1 MSDNEIEK
9 KAVDSVTEA
18 EVEEVQIEDAIVFE
32 VESEDVDPLPEPEIA
47 EESQE
52 VERELVAAKPAAK
65 TSGLVSLVAGG
76 VIAGAIGFGAATFL
90 NFGGNSQ
97 NDALIA
103 DMSRQI
109 ATQTEVIDG
118 LAVEVLRIEGLSD
131 TSRLTAQINQVSA
144 GIEAKL
150 ADELGTLA
158 PQIDAISATLTALEA
173 RLLDVEKRPMAEAI
187 SADAVEAYEA
197 EMTALRAAIAQHR
210 ADIEAMAAVARAM
223 EASAKAEAIKTGG
236 TSWLTDISA
245 AIASGASFAE
255 PMQALAAE
263 GIEIPDALA
272 QSAENGVVTQSE
284 LVAQFPDSARLA
296 LNSVRSAETDGET
309 TGSILTFLQN
319 QLGVRSVSPREG
331 DSADAVLSRAEAAVK
346 SGDIEA
352 ALTELTALPEAG
364 VSAMA
369 GWSEQAHERISALA
383 AREALKVQIENR

>member
-150 ADELGTLA
+150 VDELGTLA
-158 PQIDAISATLTALEA
+158 PQIDAISATLVALEA

-210 ADIEAMAAVARAM
+210 ADIEAMAADARAM
-223 EASAKAEAIKTGG
+223 EASAKAEAIKTDG
-236 TSWLTDISA
+236 TSWLTDISV

-255 PMQALAAE
+255 PLQALAAE

-369 GWSEQAHERISALA
+369 GWSEQARERISALA

>member
-150 ADELGTLA
+150 VDELGTLA
-158 PQIDAISATLTALEA
+158 PQIDAISATLVALEA

-210 ADIEAMAAVARAM
+210 ADIEAMAADARAM
-223 EASAKAEAIKTGG
+223 EASAKAEAIKTDG
-236 TSWLTDISA
+236 TSWLTDISV

-255 PMQALAAE
+255 PLQALEAE

-309 TGSILTFLQN
+309 TSSILTFLQN

-369 GWSEQAHERISALA
+369 GWSEQARERISALA

>member
-18 EVEEVQIEDAIVFE
+18 EVEEVQIEDAIVVE

-47 EESQE
+47 EEPQE
-52 VERELVAAKPAAK
+52 VEPEFVAAKPAAK

-97 NDALIA
+97 SDALIA

-109 ATQTEVIDG
+109 ASQSEVIDG
-118 LAVEVLRIEGLSD
+118 LAAEVLRIEGLSD

-150 ADELGTLA
+150 VDELGTLA
-158 PQIDAISATLTALEA
+158 PQIDAISATLVALEA

-210 ADIEAMAAVARAM
+210 ADIEAMAADARAM
-223 EASAKAEAIKTGG
+223 EASAKAEAIKTDG
-236 TSWLTDISA
+236 TSWLTDISV

-255 PMQALAAE
+255 PLQALEAE

-369 GWSEQAHERISALA
+369 GWSEQARERISALA